1 MATIKEA
8 IIEAT
13 KNLPENV
20 RERKVDKLGRSYATG
35 KRKNSIAKVWIKKG
49 TGKFEII
56 GATKK
61 IKDLKEYFGR
71 EILSTIVNQPL
82 VATGNEDKFD
92 VKASLIGGG
101 LSGQAGALLLG
112 ISKALV
118 DFDPETHK
126 GLRDGGFLTRDSR
139 VVERKKYGLKKARK
153 AQTYRKR

>member
-8 IIEAT
+8 IIQAT
-13 KNLPENV
+13 QNLPENI
-20 RERKVDKLGRSYATG
+20 REQKIDTLGRAYATG

-49 TGKFEII
+49 TGKFDVN
-56 GATKK
+56 G
-61 IKDLKEYFGR
+61 KDLKDYFGR
-71 EILSTIVNQPL
+71 EILAVIVNQPL
-82 VATGNEDKFD
+82 VATKNQDKFD
-92 VKASLIGGG
+92 IKATLLGGG

-118 DFDPETHK
+118 DFEPDTHK
-126 GLRDGGFLTRDSR
+126 ALRDGGFLTRDSR